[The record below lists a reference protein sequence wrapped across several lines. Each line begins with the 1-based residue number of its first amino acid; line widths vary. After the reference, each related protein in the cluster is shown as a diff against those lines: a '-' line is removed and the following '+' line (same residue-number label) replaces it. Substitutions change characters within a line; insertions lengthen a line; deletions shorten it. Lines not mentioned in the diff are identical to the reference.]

1 MSLGTVSCSPQSV
14 RPPRPLTPQ
23 TGLRRG
29 PHPAGSALD
38 LAQPRVPRPRPSDG
52 SSRAEEVVR
61 RPPDASAHGAV
72 PTWPAPPASARRRRL
87 QAPAV
92 CWLGRPLPGERGA
105 RERRG
110 PPGAQRAGSSRS
122 DAWRGPLGF
131 AGFASLLCPL
141 SAPWV
146 RLTLCSGRRRI
157 GLSESRV
164 PAPLPSLGTPGRQLR
179 LPENPARAAAV
190 TLIHTVTVTAA
201 PSSGSHVL
209 CGDHRGTYP
218 RGPLLSAS
226 ILHPSE
232 ASVTPPHGRGDTGRR
247 WGVGARTRRP
257 DEDSAPPCP
266 RLGLPRP
273 LPRPCPRQPGQSR
286 PVCDADERCA
296 AGRSER
302 GPWRWAPKAGV
313 PGLGHGDGRGLA
325 GRGPGPQPCLS
336 WAAEG

>member
-1 MSLGTVSCSPQSV
+1 M
-14 RPPRPLTPQ
+14 
-23 TGLRRG
+23 
-29 PHPAGSALD
+29 
-38 LAQPRVPRPRPSDG
+38 
-52 SSRAEEVVR
+52 
-61 RPPDASAHGAV
+61 
-72 PTWPAPPASARRRRL
+72 
-87 QAPAV
+87 

-131 AGFASLLCPL
+131 VGFASLLCPL

-209 CGDHRGTYP
+209 CGDHRGTCLW
-218 RGPLLSAS
+218 GPLLSAS

-232 ASVTPPHGRGDTGRR
+232 ASVTPPHGRGDTGQR
-247 WGVGARTRRP
+247 GSMGAWMRCP

-273 LPRPCPRQPGQSR
+273 LPRPCPRQPGHSR